1 MDNKR
6 RLYRLIENYINDFKG
21 DSVKLFYGEG
31 SYIKIHNINFGIS
44 DNSVMIEVI
53 VLLGGV
59 INEDILD
66 TSMAEVLVSDC
77 LVYFFPDQKLK
88 LMVRWDV

>member
-1 MDNKR
+1 
-6 RLYRLIENYINDFKG
+6 
-21 DSVKLFYGEG
+21 
-31 SYIKIHNINFGIS
+31 
-44 DNSVMIEVI
+44 